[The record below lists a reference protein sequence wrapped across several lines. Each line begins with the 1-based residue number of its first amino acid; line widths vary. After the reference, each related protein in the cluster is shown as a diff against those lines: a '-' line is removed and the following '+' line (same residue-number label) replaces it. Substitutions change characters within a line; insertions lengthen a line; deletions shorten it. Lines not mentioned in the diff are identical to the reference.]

1 MLLNRTTPLFLI
13 LLKIKQSSSTL
24 PLKKSNASW
33 IVLNMV
39 DSTNNYAMAM
49 VHEGLAQHGTV
60 VFAHHQ
66 TKGKGQRG
74 KEWKTVAGANL
85 SFSIVVQPHF
95 LTAAKAFQ
103 LLAVTAVS
111 VYTQLLPIVGDE
123 LKIKWPNDLYWR
135 DRKTGGVLIENVF
148 RGAQW
153 QWAVIGIG
161 INVNQTAFEELQNPV
176 SLKQITGAQTDVQ
189 QLARSVYSQL
199 MNDLL
204 LLEQQGFDG
213 FYAAYNEHLYK
224 RNEQVRLKKGNR
236 NFETTIKTVNEHG
249 QLVTGADV
257 EECFEYGE
265 IEWIV

>member
-1 MLLNRTTPLFLI
+1 
-13 LLKIKQSSSTL
+13 
-24 PLKKSNASW
+24 
-33 IVLNMV
+33 
-39 DSTNNYAMAM
+39 M

-60 VFAHHQ
+60 VFTHHQ

-74 KEWKTVAGANL
+74 KEWKTVAGENL

-111 VYTQLLPIVGDE
+111 VHTQLLTLVGDE

-135 DRKTGGVLIENVF
+135 DRKTGGILIENVF
-148 RGAQW
+148 RGAHW
-153 QWAVIGIG
+153 QWSVIGIG

-189 QLARSVYSQL
+189 ELARAIYSQL

-204 LLEQQGFDG
+204 LLEQQGFDA
-213 FYAAYNEHLYK
+213 FYAAYNQQLYK
-224 RNEQVRLKKGNR
+224 RNETVRLKKGNR
-236 NFETTIKTVNEHG
+236 NFETEIQSVNKRG
-249 QLVTGADV
+249 QLVTGKDAAQ
-257 EECFEYGE
+257 CFAFGE
-265 IEWIV
+265 VEWIL